1 MKVLM
6 LLQLLFFSKLMI
18 DVCGHMCPL
27 DWEINPPPIFQMAS
41 RSPFFVSKVIKKTY
55 QWSQLGEIDPE

>member
-27 DWEINPPPIFQMAS
+27 DWEINPPPTPHISNGLSVAVFCFKS
-41 RSPFFVSKVIKKTY
+41 
-55 QWSQLGEIDPE
+55 D